1 MKDEEVG
8 GELWHPRRR
17 AMSCSSSRYS
27 SRSLV
32 GLLSAAR
39 PASFI
44 ETNSNR
50 SPANPSTSVAYRPTP
65 NEHVLSGPI
74 RPASYTDTHSTSI
87 CIGQDSPHFCR
98 SATSES
104 TLPGV
109 VGCISPEELIC
120 NKDNPARPMEHIP
133 ATVSHLIQLPTFCD
147 TNITVISEHPLEVRN
162 CVDNVPHSS
171 AGTDECGI
179 KMNTSSTD
187 KTRTECQKR
196 YVDNDASNGNCK
208 RGARTEDITCRSETE
223 RGIYISSHIRAVQN
237 NSNSITVMDIQ
248 NTTHSVNS
256 SQTSNVDSSVKPSIS
271 SSCISSS
278 IDIKGDE
285 DKTSC
290 RKPMFVNCPQYF
302 PVISP
307 EVNVM
312 KCLKG
317 SANLTQSNAAHSTQ
331 TTNGDNKGVI
341 VLQTQK
347 EKSCSEN
354 MYAQNVVYNKLNAIA
369 VINSEY
375 STSCVLKGPI
385 RQEDEKRLV
394 NNHVCSTDLICS
406 TPGMN
411 AQYISPHLENIQN
424 QEPFSVYDTTIVQ
437 DATDSSD
444 NTVNHNTDMHLHATS
459 ILHGYGDAEGNHQ
472 KEGKHP
478 VLKETTNLSSTSKS
492 IFNSQNTKDC
502 DSHQKQECV
511 ITLPRTCRE
520 KFKTPKDF
528 IATDYFT
535 TEKDSHIG
543 PYSVISGLSLQT
555 DTAGDTSV
563 LELAGS
569 PSSSASNS
577 TATTEQSVGYQ
588 ILESPETNST
598 VSLVSLKSACS
609 SKSVTSTSSIN
620 TLNSSNTFPPSTFGS
635 PVH

>member
-8 GELWHPRRR
+8 GELWRPRRR

-32 GLLSAAR
+32 GLLSSAR

-44 ETNSNR
+44 ETHSNR

-87 CIGQDSPHFCR
+87 CIGQDSPLFCR
-98 SATSES
+98 SATSEC

-120 NKDNPARPMEHIP
+120 NKGNSARPMEHIP

-147 TNITVISEHPLEVRN
+147 TNITVISEHPLEVRH

-171 AGTDECGI
+171 AGTDECDI
-179 KMNTSSTD
+179 KMNSSGTNN
-187 KTRTECQKR
+187 TRTECQNR
-196 YVDNDASNGNCK
+196 YVDNDASDGNYK
-208 RGARTEDITCRSETE
+208 RGARTEDITCRHENE
-223 RGIYISSHIRAVQN
+223 GGICISSHISAVQS
-237 NSNSITVMDIQ
+237 NSNSMTATDIQ
-248 NTTHSVNS
+248 NTIHSVNS
-256 SQTSNVDSSVKPSIS
+256 NQTSNVDSSVKPSIS

-278 IDIKGDE
+278 IDLKGDE

-290 RKPMFVNCPQYF
+290 RKSVFVNCPQYF

-307 EVNVM
+307 KVNVM
-312 KCLKG
+312 KYLKG
-317 SANLTQSNAAHSTQ
+317 STNLTKSNAAHSTQ
-331 TTNGDNKGVI
+331 TTNGDNKGVA

-354 MYAQNVVYNKLNAIA
+354 MYAQNVVYNKPNAIA

-375 STSCVLKGPI
+375 PTSCMLKGPI
-385 RQEDEKRLV
+385 RHEGEKRLV
-394 NNHVCSTDLICS
+394 NNLVYSTDLICS

-424 QEPFSVYDTTIVQ
+424 QEPYSVYDTSIVQ
-437 DATDSSD
+437 DATDSSES
-444 NTVNHNTDMHLHATS
+444 TINHNTDMHLHATN
-459 ILHGYGDAEGNHQ
+459 IMYGYDDAEGNHQ

-478 VLKETTNLSSTSKS
+478 VLKKTTNLSSTSKS
-492 IFNSQNTKDC
+492 IFSSQNTKDC
-502 DSHQKQECV
+502 DSHQKQDCV
-511 ITLPRTCRE
+511 ITLTKTCRE
-520 KFKTPKDF
+520 KYKTPKDF
-528 IATDYFT
+528 IVTDYFM

-543 PYSVISGLSLQT
+543 PYSVTSGLSLQT
-555 DTAGDTSV
+555 DTPGDTSV
-563 LELAGS
+563 MELAGS
-569 PSSSASNS
+569 PSSSVSNS

-588 ILESPETNST
+588 ILESPDTNST